1 MKDWL
6 SRTQI
11 RQRPMLAV
19 YGGLLVLIAVVIG
32 LGALRWL
39 SSSSSD
45 RLAVIGNL
53 LSLGTLL
60 LALVAGIVAL
70 AAYSAATG
78 LPNLRMQLALPSSY
92 NEATFVVPGK
102 GDPVSLDTIAR
113 ITVENTSA
121 YAARTPAVIIEFHAA
136 GIERSMYSPEREWSP
151 VSLYRKGDITAFQWD
166 GGPVYSIHGNSSR
179 HLPDLDLRGLRPY
192 SASNEAPEM
201 VIRLLADGY
210 QRSKIVLPM
219 VFDID
224 VMPRGDGGFPPEWL

>member
-1 MKDWL
+1 
-6 SRTQI
+6 
-11 RQRPMLAV
+11 MLAV

-113 ITVENTSA
+113 IIVENTSA
-121 YAARTPAVIIEFHAA
+121 YAARTP
-136 GIERSMYSPEREWSP
+136 P
-151 VSLYRKGDITAFQWD
+151 
-166 GGPVYSIHGNSSR
+166 
-179 HLPDLDLRGLRPY
+179 
-192 SASNEAPEM
+192 
-201 VIRLLADGY
+201 
-210 QRSKIVLPM
+210 
-219 VFDID
+219 
-224 VMPRGDGGFPPEWL
+224 